1 MLSYIT
7 VGANDV
13 PRSGRF
19 YTAILTPLGY
29 QKKEAANGVEF
40 TSPDVPNRVN
50 TPNAVYVKKPYDGK
64 VATVGN
70 GSMTAFQAETHEMVR
85 QLHAAGL
92 EAGGFDEGAPGFRD
106 DYSDHF
112 YVGYLRDPLGNKVAI
127 FCANPA
133 EGTRGRSDR
142 RLR

>member
-19 YTAILTPLGY
+19 YAAILTPLGY
-29 QKKEAANGVEF
+29 EKKEAANAVEF
-40 TSPDVPNRVN
+40 TSPDVPGRVN
-50 TPNAVYVKKPYDGK
+50 GPGAVYVKKPYDGK
-64 VATVGN
+64 EATVGN
-70 GSMTAFQAETHEMVR
+70 GS
-85 QLHAAGL
+85 
-92 EAGGFDEGAPGFRD
+92 PGFRD
-106 DYSDHF
+106 EYSDRF

-133 EGTRGRSDR
+133 EGTRGR
-142 RLR
+142 

>member
-7 VGANDV
+7 VGADDV

-29 QKKEAANGVEF
+29 QKTEAADGIEF
-40 TSPDVPNRVN
+40 TAPDVPGR
-50 TPNAVYVKKPYDGK
+50 PNGLAAVYVKKPWDGK
-64 VATVGN
+64 AATVGN
-70 GSMTAFQAETHEMVR
+70 GSMTAFRAETHEMVR
-85 QLHAAGL
+85 SLHAAGL
-92 EAGGFDEGAPGFRD
+92 EAGGADEGAPGFRD
-106 DYSDHF
+106 EYSDHF

-133 EGTRGRSDR
+133 EGTRGR
-142 RLR
+142 